1 MTEEQTT
8 PEPRTAGWVPSALFA
23 PLRPAERVLLRAYL
37 AGDIARVGLRRP
49 LLPSAETTVRGEF
62 VAYLARSNPHERFT
76 PRRVQ
81 IVGAWIEGGID
92 LRNAT
97 VPEALWFYRCVFT
110 AAPRLDSA
118 RVGGSVSFPGC
129 LLPGLRADD
138 CSVAGNLALN
148 SGCTVRTE
156 LRLARA
162 RIGRDLNLESLQ
174 LRSAAHSET
183 PIQRR
188 VSAEGARIDGHFIM
202 QGGFESDG
210 DLHLIG
216 LRVAGDLRASNAR
229 VSGGVDDHGQRGDAL
244 NLDQA
249 RIAGNVTFDQRF
261 SATGLVRL
269 NQAHIG
275 GDLDCSG
282 ATFDAL
288 GELAL
293 RGATTLSLERARIGA
308 TLALDKQA
316 RPLHR
321 ASLAGARAATLVD
334 DDTTWGDGLAIDGFV
349 YQRFGAASP
358 VDGEA
363 RLRWLMRQ
371 GTAHLDADF
380 RQQPWRQLIRVLR
393 QAGHHVAAREVAVA
407 LEAHWL
413 RIGRVGVGVPR
424 GMRWLARGAHRL
436 FGALV
441 GYGYRPQRLVAAM
454 AVLWLASGTLYWA
467 AAEYGAIAPSNPAV
481 YNDPRYADC
490 RGNVASADGAN
501 WMRCAVLPVEH
512 SAFRPFAYSLE
523 MLLPFVDLRQRNQW
537 TTIDTH
543 RAEVRRDTASAAS
556 SWGVAS
562 RVVSWYEMFVGW
574 LALAL
579 FALLALRLFE
589 RDR

>member
-1 MTEEQTT
+1 MTEEQTH
-8 PEPRTAGWVPSALFA
+8 PEPRAPGWIPSALFA
-23 PLRPAERVLLRAYL
+23 PLRPAEQVLLRAYL

-62 VAYLARSNPHERFT
+62 VAYLARSNPHERCT

-81 IVGAWIEGGID
+81 IVGAWIEGGVD

-97 VPEALWFYRCVFT
+97 VPEAMWFYRCVFD
-110 AAPRLDSA
+110 AAPRLDGA
-118 RVGGSVSFPGC
+118 RVGASVSFPGC

-138 CSVAGNLALN
+138 CSIAGNLALN
-148 SGCTVRTE
+148 SACTVRTE

-162 RIGRDLNLESLQ
+162 RIGRDLNLDGLQ
-174 LRSAAHSET
+174 LRGSAHSEM
-183 PIQRR
+183 PIHRR
-188 VSAEGARIDGHFIM
+188 IAAEGARVDGHVTM

-210 DLHLIG
+210 DLHLVG

-229 VSGGVDDHGQRGDAL
+229 VSGGVDGDGQRGDAL
-244 NLDQA
+244 NLDHA
-249 RIAGNVTFDQRF
+249 RIAGNITLDQRF

-269 NQAHIG
+269 NQAQVG
-275 GDLDCSG
+275 GNLDCSG
-282 ATFDAL
+282 ASFDAL

-293 RGATTLSLERARIGA
+293 RGAMALSLERARIGA
-308 TLALDKQA
+308 TLSLVNQA

-334 DDTTWGDGLAIDGFV
+334 DATTWGEGLTLDGFV
-349 YQRFGAASP
+349 YQRFGAASAT
-358 VDGEA
+358 DGDS
-363 RLRWLMRQ
+363 RRRWLMRQ
-371 GTAHLDADF
+371 DAAHLDADF
-380 RQQPWRQLIRVLR
+380 RPQPWRQLIRVLR

-413 RIGRVGVGVPR
+413 RIGRVGAGAPR
-424 GMRWLARGAHRL
+424 GLRWLARGAHRL
-436 FGALV
+436 FGALA
-441 GYGYRPQRLVAAM
+441 GYGYRPQRLLAAM
-454 AVLWLASGTLYWA
+454 AVIWLASGVLYWA
-467 AAEYGAIAPSNPAV
+467 AAEYGAMAPSDPAV

-490 RGNVASADGAN
+490 RGGVAATGEAN
-501 WMRCAVLPVEH
+501 WTRCPALPVEH

-537 TTIDTH
+537 TTIDNH
-543 RAEVRRDTASAAS
+543 GADMRRGTASAAS
-556 SWGVAS
+556 GWGVAS
-562 RVVSWYEMFVGW
+562 RFLSWYEMFVGW

-579 FALLALRLFE
+579 LAWLALRLVE

>member
-1 MTEEQTT
+1 MTDEHSNA
-8 PEPRTAGWVPSALFA
+8 EPRVPGWIPSPIFA
-23 PLRPAERVLLRAYL
+23 PLRPAEQALLRAYL
-37 AGDIARVGLRRP
+37 AGDIVRVGLRRP
-49 LLPSAETTVRGEF
+49 LLPSADNTVRGEF
-62 VAYLARSNPHERFT
+62 VAYLARNNPHERFT

-81 IVGAWIEGGID
+81 IVGAWIEGAID

-97 VPEALWFYRCVFT
+97 VPEAIWFYRCVFNVS
-110 AAPRLDSA
+110 PRMDSA

-138 CSVAGNLALN
+138 CTIAGNLALN

-162 RIGRDLNLESLQ
+162 RIGRDLNLEGLQ
-174 LRSAAHSET
+174 LRSAERSET

-188 VSAEGARIDGHFIM
+188 ISAEGARIDGHVLM
-202 QGGFESDG
+202 QGGFEADG
-210 DLHLIG
+210 DLHLVG
-216 LRVAGDLRASNAR
+216 LRVAGDLCASDAR
-229 VSGGVDDHGQRGDAL
+229 VSGDVDGQGQHGDAV
-244 NLDQA
+244 NLDHA
-249 RIAGNVTFDQRF
+249 RIAGSVTFDHRF

-269 NQAHIG
+269 NQAQIG
-275 GDLDCSG
+275 GDLDCNG

-308 TLALDKQA
+308 TLSLRNQA

-334 DDTTWGDGLAIDGFV
+334 DETTWGEGLALDGFV
-349 YQRFGAASP
+349 YQRFGAAAP
-358 VDGEA
+358 VDGDA

-371 GTAHLDADF
+371 SAEHLDAEF
-380 RQQPWRQLIRVLR
+380 RPQPWRQLIRVLR
-393 QAGHHVAAREVAVA
+393 QSGHHAAAGEVAVA

-413 RIGRVGVGVPR
+413 RIGRVGASAPR
-424 GMRWLARGAHRL
+424 GMRWLARGTHRL
-436 FGALV
+436 FGALL
-441 GYGYRPQRLVAAM
+441 GYGYRPLRLVAAM
-454 AVLWLASGTLYWA
+454 AVLWLASGALYWA
-467 AAEYGAIAPSNPAV
+467 AAGYGAIAPSNPTV

-490 RGNVASADGAN
+490 RGNGLAAGGAN
-501 WMRCAVLPVEH
+501 WTRCPALPPEH
-512 SAFRPFAYSLE
+512 PAFRPFAYSLE

-537 TTIDTH
+537 TTIDSH
-543 RAEVRRDTASAAS
+543 RDDARRDAASTAS
-556 SWGVAS
+556 SWGFAS
-562 RVVSWYEMFVGW
+562 RVLSWYEMFVGW
-574 LALAL
+574 LAIAL

>member
-1 MTEEQTT
+1 MTEELTS
-8 PEPRTAGWVPSALFA
+8 PEPRAPGWVPSALFA
-23 PLRPAERVLLRAYL
+23 PLRPAEQVLLRAYL

-49 LLPSAETTVRGEF
+49 LVPTPGITVRGEF
-62 VAYLARSNPHERFT
+62 VAYLARSNPHEHFT

-92 LRNAT
+92 MRNAT
-97 VPEALWFYRCVFT
+97 VPEALWFYRCVFN
-110 AAPRLDSA
+110 AAPRLDGA

-138 CSVAGNLALN
+138 CTVAGNLALN

-174 LRSAAHSET
+174 LRSTAHSEM

-188 VSAEGARIDGHFIM
+188 ISAEGARIDGHVIM

-210 DLHLIG
+210 DLHLVG

-229 VSGGVDDHGQRGDAL
+229 VSGGVDDRGLRGDAL
-244 NLDQA
+244 NLDHA
-249 RIAGNVTFDQRF
+249 RIAGNVTLDQRF

-269 NQAHIG
+269 NQAQVG

-282 ATFDAL
+282 ASFDAL

-308 TLALDKQA
+308 TLSLNKQA

-334 DDTTWGDGLAIDGFV
+334 DETTWGEGLAIDGFV
-349 YQRFGAASP
+349 YQRFGAASAT
-358 VDGEA
+358 DGDS

-371 GTAHLDADF
+371 SAAHLGADF
-380 RQQPWRQLIRVLR
+380 RAQPWRQLIRVLR
-393 QAGHHVAAREVAVA
+393 QSGHHVAAREVAVA

-413 RIGRVGVGVPR
+413 RIGRVGAGAPR
-424 GMRWLARGAHRL
+424 GLRWLARGTHRL

-454 AVLWLASGTLYWA
+454 AVLWLASGALYWA

-490 RGNVASADGAN
+490 RGDVVSADGAN
-501 WMRCAVLPVEH
+501 WTRCPALPVEH

-537 TTIDTH
+537 TTIDIH
-543 RAEVRRDTASAAS
+543 RTDVRRDTPSAAS
-556 SWGVAS
+556 NWGVAS
-562 RVVSWYEMFVGW
+562 RVLSWYEMFVGW

>member
-1 MTEEQTT
+1 MTEEQTH
-8 PEPRTAGWVPSALFA
+8 PEPRAPGWTPSGFFA
-23 PLRPAERVLLRAYL
+23 PLRPAEQVLLRAYL

-62 VAYLARSNPHERFT
+62 VAYLARNNPHERFT

-81 IVGAWIEGGID
+81 IVGAWIEGGVD

-97 VPEALWFYRCVFT
+97 VPEAIWFYRCVFD
-110 AAPRLDSA
+110 AAPRLDRA
-118 RVGGSVSFPGC
+118 RVGASVSFPGC

-138 CSVAGNLALN
+138 CSIAGNLALN
-148 SGCTVRTE
+148 SACTVRTE

-162 RIGRDLNLESLQ
+162 RIGRDLNLDGLQ
-174 LRSAAHSET
+174 LRSSTHSEM

-188 VSAEGARIDGHFIM
+188 ISAEGARIDGHVTM

-210 DLHLIG
+210 DLHLVG

-229 VSGGVDDHGQRGDAL
+229 VSGGVDGDGQRGDAL
-244 NLDQA
+244 NLEHA
-249 RIAGNVTFDQRF
+249 RIAGNIALDQRF

-269 NQAHIG
+269 NQAQVG
-275 GDLDCSG
+275 GNLDCSG
-282 ATFDAL
+282 ASFDAL

-293 RGATTLSLERARIGA
+293 RGAMTLSLERARIGA
-308 TLALDKQA
+308 TLSLGNQA

-334 DDTTWGDGLAIDGFV
+334 DATTWGEGLTLDGFV
-349 YQRFGAASP
+349 YQRFGAASAT
-358 VDGEA
+358 DGDA
-363 RLRWLMRQ
+363 RRRWLMRQ
-371 GTAHLDADF
+371 NAAHLDTDF
-380 RQQPWRQLIRVLR
+380 RPQPWRQLIRVLR
-393 QAGHHVAAREVAVA
+393 QSGNHVAAREVAVA
-407 LEAHWL
+407 RETHWL
-413 RIGRVGVGVPR
+413 RIGRVGASTPR
-424 GMRWLARGAHRL
+424 GLRWLARGAHRL
-436 FGALV
+436 FGALA

-454 AVLWLASGTLYWA
+454 AVIWLASGVLYWA
-467 AAEYGAIAPSNPAV
+467 AAEYGAIAPSDPAV

-490 RGNVASADGAN
+490 RGGAASADGAN
-501 WMRCAVLPVEH
+501 WTRCPALPVEH

-523 MLLPFVDLRQRNQW
+523 MLLPFIDLRQRNQW
-537 TTIDTH
+537 TTIDNH
-543 RAEVRRDTASAAS
+543 RADMRRDTASVAS

-562 RVVSWYEMFVGW
+562 RFLSWYEMLVGW

-579 FALLALRLFE
+579 LAWPALRLVE

>member
-1 MTEEQTT
+1 MTEEQTN
-8 PEPRTAGWVPSALFA
+8 PAPRAPGWLPAAHFS
-23 PLRPAERVLLRAYL
+23 PLRPAEQVLLRAYL

-49 LLPSAETTVRGEF
+49 LLPSAGITIRGDF
-62 VAYLARSNPHERFT
+62 VAYLARTSPHENFR

-97 VPEALWFYRCVFT
+97 VPEAIWFYRCVFDAT
-110 AAPRLDSA
+110 PRLDGA
-118 RVGGSVSFPGC
+118 RVGASVSFPGC

-138 CSVAGNLALN
+138 CTVAGNLALN

-156 LRLARA
+156 VRLARA
-162 RIGRDLNLESLQ
+162 RIGRDLNLEGLQ
-174 LRSAAHSET
+174 LRSNANSDT

-188 VSAEGARIDGHFIM
+188 MSAEGARIDGHVLM
-202 QGGFESDG
+202 QGGLEADG
-210 DLHLIG
+210 DLYMVG
-216 LRVAGDLRASNAR
+216 LRVAGDLRASDAR
-229 VSGGVDDHGQRGDAL
+229 VSGDVDSQGRHGDAL
-244 NLDQA
+244 NLDHA
-249 RIAGNVTFDQRF
+249 RIAGHVMFDRRF

-269 NQAHIG
+269 NQAQIG

-293 RGATTLSLERARIGA
+293 RGDTTLSLERLRVGA
-308 TLALDKQA
+308 TLTLSKQA

-321 ASLAGARAATLVD
+321 ASLAGARAMTLVD
-334 DDTTWGDGLAIDGFV
+334 DETTWGEGLVIDGFV
-349 YQRFGAASP
+349 YQRFGKLSAA
-358 VDGEA
+358 DGGS

-371 GTAHLDADF
+371 SAEHLGVDF
-380 RQQPWRQLIRVLR
+380 RPQPWRQLIKVLR
-393 QAGHHVAAREVAVA
+393 QAGHHVAAREAAVA

-413 RIGRVGVGVPR
+413 RIGRVGAGAPR
-424 GMRWLARGAHRL
+424 GLRWLARTAHRL

-441 GYGYRPQRLVAAM
+441 GYGYRPQRLIAAM
-454 AVLWLASGTLYWA
+454 AVLWLASGALYWV

-481 YNDPRYADC
+481 YNDPRYANC
-490 RGNVASADGAN
+490 RGDGAAAEQAS
-501 WMRCAVLPVEH
+501 WMRCAALPVEQT
-512 SAFRPFAYSLE
+512 AFRPFAYSLE

-537 TTIDTH
+537 TAIDDH
-543 RAEVRRDTASAAS
+543 RADARHDARSTASR
-556 SWGVAS
+556 WGVAS
-562 RVVSWYEMFVGW
+562 RVLSWYETFVGW

-579 FALLALRLFE
+579 LALLALRMFD